1 MEVEDKE
8 QIHPRKAQSLLWSLH
23 QHQVGHL
30 LPEDFMVLT
39 GVDHIVIKVIQPLI
53 LQETVILQTPLT
65 AAVIEAPAI
74 SLPGEVDPFGMAKLV
89 AHEVQVSLTASSQS
103 E

>member
-30 LPEDFMVLT
+30 LPEDLVLFASM
-39 GVDHIVIKVIQPLI
+39 DHIVIKVIQPLI
-53 LQETVILQTPLT
+53 L
-65 AAVIEAPAI
+65 
-74 SLPGEVDPFGMAKLV
+74 
-89 AHEVQVSLTASSQS
+89 
-103 E
+103 